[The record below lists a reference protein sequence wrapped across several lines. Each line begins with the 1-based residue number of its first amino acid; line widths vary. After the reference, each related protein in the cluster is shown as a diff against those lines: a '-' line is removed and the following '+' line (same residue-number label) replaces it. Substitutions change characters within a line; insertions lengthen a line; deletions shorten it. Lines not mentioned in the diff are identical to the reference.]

1 MSDFSAPQVWSSR
14 GQEDTTASWPT
25 AQIAGLPALVCERLS
40 FLCLITGKDACEI
53 AYNGELL
60 EEGALGSERKL
71 EHYQAATNHGSE
83 GK

>member
-1 MSDFSAPQVWSSR
+1 MPAAVEPLKSAEPS
-14 GQEDTTASWPT
+14 
-25 AQIAGLPALVCERLS
+25 ILVITQTG
-40 FLCLITGKDACEI
+40 CLFVAFITGKDACEI